1 MHMHAYN
8 SFTNNTFD
16 CMHSLLRKSD
26 LKENILHNT
35 KIQTLN
41 LKVHNITKK
50 YILISMLTHMHM
62 GK

>member
-50 YILISMLTHMHM
+50 IHTYKYAHTYAH
-62 GK
+62 G